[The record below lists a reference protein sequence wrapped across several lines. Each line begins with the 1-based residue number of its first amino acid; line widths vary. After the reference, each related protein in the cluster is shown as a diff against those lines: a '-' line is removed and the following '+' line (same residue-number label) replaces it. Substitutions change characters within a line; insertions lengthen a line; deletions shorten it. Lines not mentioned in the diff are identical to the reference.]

1 MRTWSVSSQLTL
13 SERLTLL
20 MYVTQSSP
28 ESFQLGQV
36 APKRKDPRLLLAQV
50 WQKRNCLQLHI
61 WYKLLSQK
69 ASSPMGRGL
78 SLFRFLEDTLCEESA
93 DERVYLKSRRRNNC
107 IFQMTN
113 LILLL
118 PCLKIFCCILFT
130 GWYPS
135 ASVSSSGSRNSCS
148 CRLFCTA
155 SVIFPCPPD
164 RRLFVLT
171 DGFYCWPSPKVA
183 LLCSQGILFT
193 YLYKSKCEHIIIKP
207 WLFLPLVL
215 SRMGIKFFIFVP
227 FLVPRRQPVKFAS
240 RFATWEVPESTI
252 S

>member
-1 MRTWSVSSQLTL
+1 
-13 SERLTLL
+13 
-20 MYVTQSSP
+20 
-28 ESFQLGQV
+28 
-36 APKRKDPRLLLAQV
+36 
-50 WQKRNCLQLHI
+50 
-61 WYKLLSQK
+61 
-69 ASSPMGRGL
+69 MGRGL
-78 SLFRFLEDTLCEESA
+78 SLLRFLEDTLCEESG
-93 DERVYLKSRRRNNC
+93 DERVYLKSRRMNNC
-107 IFQMTN
+107 TFQMTD

-118 PCLKIFCCILFT
+118 PCLKISCCILFT

-135 ASVSSSGSRNSCS
+135 ASVGQAPRGPGIAAV

-171 DGFYCWPSPKVA
+171 DGLYCWPSPKVA

-193 YLYKSKCEHIIIKP
+193 YLCKSKCEHIIIKP